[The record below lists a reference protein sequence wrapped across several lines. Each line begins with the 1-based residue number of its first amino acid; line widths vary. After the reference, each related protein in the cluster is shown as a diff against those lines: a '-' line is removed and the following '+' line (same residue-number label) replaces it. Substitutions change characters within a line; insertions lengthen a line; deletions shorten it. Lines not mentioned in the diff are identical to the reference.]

1 MSSFPKAITHSFTTR
16 LITALIVV
24 IVVTA
29 IVAGIPSYILVRNEL
44 QNQTLARVKDGER
57 VTKAFLD
64 AEKARLVNLASHT
77 AQRPTLQRLLQE
89 NGGSGL
95 SEYLNNFKTGVGLDV
110 LFISNSSGE
119 FAAGDVNEYACIG
132 TKPTGEAFFYSP
144 ACLEDQI
151 VMLATQPLSG
161 DFSDTFNVTVGVFLD
176 DEFAHE
182 LARGTG
188 FEQNFLVNERIAAT
202 SLAELA
208 EFSEPAQ
215 TTDTNLTSQD
225 DITEKIYNG
234 DHYYTIQQPLTNELN
249 EEIAVNEVALLVEG
263 LHAANRRALLI
274 LFFST
279 FVIVLVGSVLGALFA
294 RHLTA
299 PLDQLTSAA
308 RKIGRGDFSS
318 PISVPDEPYEIAT
331 LASAFEESRVNTQQY
346 MDDLTRA
353 KAWSETVIQS
363 IEEGIVTFDDQ
374 TIITSFSHGAQKI
387 TGWSSEEVCGKPL
400 NEIFRIPEDEGIFS
414 ELIPPTGGKSQIEVL
429 TRTGRKTNFA
439 VTVAQLVPTSGENS
453 QTALVLRDVTEE
465 EATQSLRSYFLA
477 NISHEFRTP
486 LSALNAS
493 VELML
498 DELDDLSKAEINEL
512 LNSIHRSV
520 TGLQTLIDNLLESIR
535 IQAGRYQIHRQTIEF
550 GDVVTDAVGIMK
562 PLLDR
567 RRQFL
572 TLDEPEYY
580 PVAMADPT
588 RMTQVLV
595 NLLSNA
601 SKYSPMETTIDLI
614 VDQPD
619 EHTLRVSVADRG
631 LGISPTEREDIFRRF
646 VRLSDQNGAQYGV
659 GLGLSVVKA
668 IVEEH
673 GGEVAV
679 KDHLGGGSIFWF
691 TIPIDGDTA

>member
-16 LITALIVV
+16 LITAFIVV
-24 IVVTA
+24 IVATTF
-29 IVAGIPSYILVRNEL
+29 VAGIPSYILLRNEL
-44 QNQTLARVKDGER
+44 QNQTLARVIDGER

-89 NGGSGL
+89 NDGSGL
-95 SEYLNNFKTGVGLDV
+95 SEYLKNFKTGVELDV
-110 LFISNSSGE
+110 LFISDSSGE
-119 FAAGDVNEYACIG
+119 FAAGDVSEYACIG
-132 TKPTGEAFFYSP
+132 TKPPGEAFFCSP

-151 VMLATQPLSG
+151 VMLATQPLSV
-161 DFSDTFNVTVGVFLD
+161 DLSDTFNVMVGVFVD
-176 DEFAHE
+176 DEFARE

-188 FEQNFLVNERIAAT
+188 FEQNFLVNDRIAAT
-202 SLAELA
+202 SLADLTEL
-208 EFSEPAQ
+208 SEPAQ
-215 TTDTNLTSQD
+215 TTNTNLTSQD
-225 DITEKIYNG
+225 DLTEKIYNG
-234 DHYYTIQQPLTNELN
+234 VHYYTTRQPLTNEIN

-263 LHAANRRALLI
+263 LLAANRRALLI

-279 FVIVLVGSVLGALFA
+279 LVIVLVGSVLGALFA

-299 PLDQLTSAA
+299 PLNLLTSAA
-308 RKIGRGDFSS
+308 RNIGRGDFSS

-374 TIITSFSHGAQKI
+374 TIITSFSYGAQKI

-400 NEIFRIPEDEGIFS
+400 NEIFRLPEDEGIFS
-414 ELIPPTGGKSQIEVL
+414 ELIPPIGGKSQIEVL
-429 TRTGRKTNFA
+429 TRTGRKTSFA

-498 DELDDLSKAEINEL
+498 DELDDLSIAEINEL

-535 IQAGRYQIHRQTIEF
+535 IQAGRYQIHRQSIEF
-550 GDVVTDAVGIMK
+550 GDVVFDAVGVMK

-567 RRQFL
+567 RRQSL
-572 TLDEPEYY
+572 TLSEPEYY
-580 PVAMADPT
+580 PVAIADPT

-614 VDQPD
+614 VDQSD
-619 EHTLRVSVADRG
+619 EHTLRISVADRG

-673 GGEVAV
+673 GGEVGV
-679 KDHLGGGSIFWF
+679 KDHPGGGSIFWF

>member
-16 LITALIVV
+16 LITAFIVV
-24 IVVTA
+24 IVATTF
-29 IVAGIPSYILVRNEL
+29 VAGIPSYILVRNEL
-44 QNQTLARVKDGER
+44 QNQTLARVIDGER

-89 NGGSGL
+89 NDGSGL
-95 SEYLNNFKTGVGLDV
+95 SEYLKNFKTGVGLDV
-110 LFISNSSGE
+110 LFISDSSGE
-119 FAAGDVNEYACIG
+119 FAAGDVSEYACIG
-132 TKPTGEAFFYSP
+132 TKPPGEAFFYSL

-161 DFSDTFNVTVGVFLD
+161 DLSDTFNVTVGVFVD
-176 DEFAHE
+176 DEFARE

-202 SLAELA
+202 SLADLTEL
-208 EFSEPAQ
+208 SEPAQ
-215 TTDTNLTSQD
+215 TTNTNLTSQD
-225 DITEKIYNG
+225 DLTEKIYGG
-234 DHYYTIQQPLTNELN
+234 DHYYTTQQSLTNELN

-263 LHAANRRALLI
+263 LLAANRRALLI

-279 FVIVLVGSVLGALFA
+279 LVIVLVGSVLGALFA

-299 PLDQLTSAA
+299 PLNLLTSAA
-308 RKIGRGDFSS
+308 RNIGRGDFSS

-374 TIITSFSHGAQKI
+374 TIITSFSYGAQKI

-400 NEIFRIPEDEGIFS
+400 NEIFRLPEDEGIFS
-414 ELIPPTGGKSQIEVL
+414 ELIPPIGGKSQIEVL
-429 TRTGRKTNFA
+429 TRTGRKTSFA

-498 DELDDLSKAEINEL
+498 DELDDLSIAEINEL

-535 IQAGRYQIHRQTIEF
+535 IQAGRYQIHRQTIKF
-550 GDVVTDAVGIMK
+550 GDVVFDAVGVMK

-567 RRQFL
+567 RRQSL
-572 TLDEPEYY
+572 TLSEPEYY

-588 RMTQVLV
+588 RITQVLV

-619 EHTLRVSVADRG
+619 EHTLRISVADRG

-673 GGEVAV
+673 GGEVGV
-679 KDHLGGGSIFWF
+679 KDHPGGGSIFWF

>member
-1 MSSFPKAITHSFTTR
+1 
-16 LITALIVV
+16 V
-24 IVVTA
+24 
-29 IVAGIPSYILVRNEL
+29 
-44 QNQTLARVKDGER
+44 
-57 VTKAFLD
+57 
-64 AEKARLVNLASHT
+64 
-77 AQRPTLQRLLQE
+77 
-89 NGGSGL
+89 
-95 SEYLNNFKTGVGLDV
+95 
-110 LFISNSSGE
+110 
-119 FAAGDVNEYACIG
+119 
-132 TKPTGEAFFYSP
+132 
-144 ACLEDQI
+144 
-151 VMLATQPLSG
+151 
-161 DFSDTFNVTVGVFLD
+161 
-176 DEFAHE
+176 
-182 LARGTG
+182 
-188 FEQNFLVNERIAAT
+188 
-202 SLAELA
+202 
-208 EFSEPAQ
+208 
-215 TTDTNLTSQD
+215 
-225 DITEKIYNG
+225 
-234 DHYYTIQQPLTNELN
+234 
-249 EEIAVNEVALLVEG
+249 
-263 LHAANRRALLI
+263 LI
-274 LFFST
+274 LFFSAL
-279 FVIVLVGSVLGALFA
+279 VIVLVGSILGALFA

-308 RKIGRGDFSS
+308 RNIGRGDFSS
-318 PISVPDEPYEIAT
+318 PIFVPDEPYEIAT

-387 TGWSSEEVCGKPL
+387 TGWSSEEVRGKPL
-400 NEIFRIPEDEGIFS
+400 NEIFRLPEDEGVFS

-429 TRTGRKTNFA
+429 TRTGRKTSFA
-439 VTVAQLVPTSGENS
+439 VTVAQLVPASGENS

-550 GDVVTDAVGIMK
+550 GDVVFDAVGVMK

-567 RRQFL
+567 RRQSL
-572 TLDEPEYY
+572 TLSEPEYY

-646 VRLSDQNGAQYGV
+646 VRLSDQDGAQYGV

-673 GGEVAV
+673 GGEVGV
-679 KDHLGGGSIFWF
+679 KDHPGGGSIFWF